1 MALVLALIEA
11 TSSEIMLCMPVIW
24 DSRARILSELALG
37 SEPADEEGGT
47 SLGGFSKMHSM
58 PTCLHLRQGGF
69 SGPSQRA
76 FCLRQ
81 ALQARCTLEMVL

>member
-1 MALVLALIEA
+1 MMALVLALMEA
-11 TSSEIMLCMPVIW
+11 TSSEIMLCMPVIC
-24 DSRARILSELALG
+24 DSRARMRSELALASG
-37 SEPADEEGGT
+37 AAEAVGASF
-47 SLGGFSKMHSM
+47 GGFSKMHSI